1 MRSVPPLRRRVR
13 SLAAE
18 FVLIVVGVLLA
29 LWVDSWRQDV
39 EDAARE
45 AELLRAIQ
53 ADLTA
58 DSLFLARQRESLPRQ
73 IRAAY
78 GLLQLDPDDLPS
90 TDSIDRLD
98 VGFAFMTPDGWSESA
113 YTAMLE
119 SGELASVRDPDLART
134 LTRYYEDVLRRAR
147 LRARLD
153 QQALD
158 WQMETMWLQD
168 GAFALTSVGL
178 DELLSEGNTAWAHQ
192 IDRAGYRD
200 WLANNASLIVFRMG
214 QRLALLRHFRT
225 VEEHRGL
232 LNRRI
237 TEYLS
242 SD

>member
-1 MRSVPPLRRRVR
+1 MRSVPPIRRRVR

-29 LWVDSWRQDV
+29 LWVDSWRQGV

-73 IRAAY
+73 IRAAH

-98 VGFAFMTPDGWSESA
+98 MGFAVMTPDGWSESA

-119 SGELASVRDPDLART
+119 SGELASVRDPDLARA

-168 GAFALTSVGL
+168 GAFALTAVGL

-192 IDRAGYRD
+192 IDRDGYRD
-200 WLANNASLIVFRMG
+200 WLANNATLIVFRIG

>member
-1 MRSVPPLRRRVR
+1 MRSAPALRRRAR

-29 LWVDSWRQDV
+29 LWVDSWRQGV

-58 DSLFLARQRESLPRQ
+58 DSLFLEGQLESLPRE
-73 IRAAY
+73 IRAAH

-98 VGFAFMTPDGWSESA
+98 AAFAIMTPDGWSESA
-113 YTAMLE
+113 YRSMLE
-119 SGELASVRDPDLART
+119 SGELASVRDPALARV

-147 LRARLD
+147 IRARLD

-158 WQMETMWLQD
+158 WQMEAMWLQD
-168 GAFALTSVGL
+168 DPFALTDTGL

-192 IDRAGYRD
+192 IDRAGYGD
-200 WLANNASLIVFRMG
+200 WLASNASLIVFRMD
-214 QRLALLRHFRT
+214 QRLAMLRHFRT
-225 VEEHRGL
+225 VEEDRAV

-237 TEYLS
+237 TDYLS